1 MFEHGILIGEK
12 HTYDDWDLVCTR
24 IEISDPE
31 RKTYFVEIPGR
42 DGVIDLSEAMVGDV
56 KYGNRELRM
65 EFIRRQ
71 DNRTRWH
78 LRSSDIL
85 DYCHGQRRKL
95 ILDSDRSYYYEGRLR
110 AETEKDFK
118 GVDRFTISVTA
129 DPYKYE
135 RYSSL
140 EPWVWDTFCFEDG
153 IIRDYKDLKVNG
165 TMTLLIPGRRKK
177 VVPVIDCSV
186 AMTLEYGGR
195 TYYLPAGRSKIVDLQ
210 LGAGEHYLTFQGTG
224 MVSVEYRGARL

>member
-42 DGVIDLSEAMVGDV
+42 DGVIDLSEALVGDV

-65 EFIRRQ
+65 EFVRRQ
-71 DNRTRWH
+71 NNRTRWH

-118 GVDRFTISVTA
+118 GVDCFTISVTA

-153 IIRDYKDLKVNG
+153 IIRDYKDLEVNG
-165 TMTLLIPGRRKK
+165 SMTLLIPGRRKK
-177 VVPVIDCSV
+177 IVPVIDCSV
-186 AMTLEYGGR
+186 GMTLEYGGR

-210 LGAGEHYLTFQGTG
+210 LGAGEHYLTFQGNG